1 MWQEPKINWTKDDF
15 INIEDFNRI
24 RNNLLYL
31 YEKSKKF
38 YKNYNLSKQLV
49 EEVNYSSYAYSEKWN
64 FLEFTS
70 NDIYNNTYKLK
81 NIGTMREFIAYQ
93 NYIDYNELNRLENLC
108 LKYYNLLNSQENTI
122 EKLSFTL
129 GNYKGVKV

>member
-1 MWQEPKINWTKDDF
+1 MWIQPKTNWKKDDS

-31 YEKSKKF
+31 YEKSKIF
-38 YKNYNLSKQLV
+38 YKDYNLSKKLV
-49 EEVNYSSYAYSEKWN
+49 EEVTYSSYAYTEKWN

-70 NDIYNNTYKLK
+70 NDIYNNTYKLNDVGSMK
-81 NIGTMREFIAYQ
+81 EFIIYQ
-93 NYIDYNELNRLENLC
+93 NYIDYNELNRLEKLC
-108 LKYYNLLNSQENTI
+108 IKYYDLLKGQEDTI

-129 GNYKGVKV
+129 GNYKGVKI

>member
-1 MWQEPKINWTKDDF
+1 MWQEPKINWTKDDS

-31 YEKSKKF
+31 YDKSKTL

-49 EEVNYSSYAYSEKWN
+49 EEVNYSSYAYSDKWN

-70 NDIYNNTYKLK
+70 NDIYNNTYEL
-81 NIGTMREFIAYQ
+81 NVGTMKEFIAYQ

-108 LKYYNLLNSQENTI
+108 LKYYELFKSQENTV

-129 GNYKGVKV
+129 GNYRGIKI